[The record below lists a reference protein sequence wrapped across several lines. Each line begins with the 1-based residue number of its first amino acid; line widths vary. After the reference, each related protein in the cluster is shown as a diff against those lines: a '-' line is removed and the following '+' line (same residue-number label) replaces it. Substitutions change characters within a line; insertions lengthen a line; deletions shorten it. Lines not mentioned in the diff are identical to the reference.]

1 MYEFLSG
8 KSPNLNKWIIH
19 LPAGAWCSSVEE
31 CYSRPV
37 VLYTIVFM
45 CMCCTYFYSIEVQ
58 NLYTKRL
65 VF

>member
-31 CYSRPV
+31 CYSRLV

-45 CMCCTYFYSIEVQ
+45 CMCCTYFYS
-58 NLYTKRL
+58 LYTKRL